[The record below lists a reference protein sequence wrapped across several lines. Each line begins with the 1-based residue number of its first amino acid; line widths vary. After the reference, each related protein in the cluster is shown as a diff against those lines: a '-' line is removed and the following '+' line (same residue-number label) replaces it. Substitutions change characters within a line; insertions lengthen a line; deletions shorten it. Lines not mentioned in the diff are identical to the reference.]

1 MGKGYPLVG
10 QDMRSYSPDFSGRV
24 FIWDVDKTYLDTHF
38 SSLQGLLRIPVEF
51 AVDKRSLPGMAE
63 VLRGLR
69 RGPGPEFTAAPIYFV
84 TASPPQLRAVLE
96 RKMLLDGVEHDGIFF
111 KDWLRALAGLR
122 PGRLRE
128 QIGFKLCAL
137 LTARLAR
144 PRSVEVLFGDDTES
158 DPQAFWLYA
167 RLLQGMS
174 AGDAESAMQ
183 QLAVS
188 GDDRRCIIELLDRL
202 QPSPGGVERIFIYL
216 ARGTAAHEIRR
227 LGPLLL
233 PVSDAY
239 QLAWAAHRLGYVDRL
254 TLEAARRACER
265 QIPGFDANRSQTAV
279 ELFL

>member
-1 MGKGYPLVG
+1 MSKGYPLAG
-10 QDMRSYSPDFSGRV
+10 QDLRRYPPDFSGRV
-24 FIWDVDKTYLDTHF
+24 FVWDVDKTYLDTHF
-38 SSLQGLLRIPVEF
+38 SSLHGLLRIPLEF
-51 AVDKRSLPGMAE
+51 AVDKRSLPGMPE

-69 RGPGPEFTAAPIYFV
+69 RGPGPDFAAAPIYFV

-96 RKMLLDGVEHDGIFF
+96 RKMLLDGVEYDGIFF

-137 LTARLAR
+137 LSARLAR

-158 DPQAFWLYA
+158 DPQAFSLYA

-183 QLAVS
+183 QLGVS
-188 GDDRRCIIELLDRL
+188 GDDRRCVRELLDRL
-202 QPSPGGVERIFIYL
+202 GGAAGAVEKIFVYL
-216 ARGTAAHEIRR
+216 ARGTLADEVRR

-233 PVSDAY
+233 PVNDAY
-239 QLAWAAHRLGYVDRL
+239 QLAWAAHRLGYVDRQA
-254 TLEAARRACER
+254 LEAARCACER
-265 QIPGFDANRSQTAV
+265 QIPGFDAARSQAAV
-279 ELFL
+279 ESRL